1 MEDPQTRRA
10 RGLRPTG
17 APAPAPDRAAGP
29 PGAGAGEAEPGRG
42 MSMDPTRKLLK
53 VFGVKVTDYEAKTDT
68 LLERAADATGEGRL
82 AILEDALELTA
93 DLDHWLREISS
104 HVLERQERVLR
115 RLREP

>member
-1 MEDPQTRRA
+1 
-10 RGLRPTG
+10 
-17 APAPAPDRAAGP
+17 
-29 PGAGAGEAEPGRG
+29 

-53 VFGVKVTDYEAKTDT
+53 VFGVKVTDYETKTDT

>member
-1 MEDPQTRRA
+1 MEDQQTRRA
-10 RGLRPTG
+10 R
-17 APAPAPDRAAGP
+17 AAPDRAAGP

-53 VFGVKVTDYEAKTDT
+53 VFGVKVTDYETKTDT